1 MEMTRILTIA
11 TTDDDA
17 LFDWFVDS
25 VFGPDGVFGIGA
37 EWGTWCI
44 ALGCIAPGCPIGTMF
59 MKLLILSFFFIAQNR
74 KTNE

>member
-1 MEMTRILTIA
+1 MYTFNIQMEMTRILTIA

-37 EWGTWCI
+37 E
-44 ALGCIAPGCPIGTMF
+44 
-59 MKLLILSFFFIAQNR
+59 
-74 KTNE
+74 